1 MADQKNQSSKTSP
14 NEQIDFQDGS
24 SHETHPNTYNMALK
38 LAEAHASDEVD
49 PIAEKKLVKKIDWY
63 LMPLMC
69 MTYAFQYYDKVMI
82 GHGAIFGLREDLDI
96 IQGLRYSNCTMIFFC
111 GFIVGCYPLSILGQ
125 KFPTAKV
132 CAAICFLWAIVVL
145 STPACTSYSGF
156 MANRFFLGLI
166 EAGVSPLFMLVTS
179 KWYTNEEQ
187 VLRMGFWYS
196 SGGAVNLV
204 SPMINYGLGSIK
216 GSIAGWRIL
225 YIFAGAL
232 TLLWSFV
239 VYAFFP
245 DSPVTAKRLTE
256 DERALAILRLR
267 KNNTGFE
274 NTRLKP
280 RQIWETLVS
289 YQFWSLCLL
298 GMLCSTAT
306 SAANTF
312 SSLVFKGLGFTV
324 FHTLLLNIPLGAIS
338 IFTIV
343 GSGWLGRTLPNMRH
357 HIYTIACLPVITGCV
372 LLWQLPASQT
382 AGRIVGIYLV
392 SFFGSCYVQV
402 IAFGT
407 CNFAGYTKKTIVS
420 AGTFVGYCLGNI
432 IGPLLFDAKF
442 APGYNESFIGIM
454 IIIVG
459 AGPSGLLLALLL
471 AQKNIPSVVLESW
484 PHLDTRLRAT
494 QYGVPATRVFRR
506 AGILD
511 DIRKASIARF
521 PSICWRRVSDHEKL
535 ISLDLSLVEDDPDR
549 MTILPLGEIIQIL
562 YRHCLEKGE
571 GLIDVKFNHE
581 VTKVGQDDGSAY
593 VDVSIKGEGGTEKTR
608 LTADYVVGCDGAS
621 SAVYY
626 DGFQKHNWDGGNY
639 MVDNDH
645 WGLIARRGKGGLWR
659 VTYGDPVTGLTD
671 EEYLARRPAHMKAM
685 LPGHPNPDQY
695 RIQQTNIYNIH
706 NRCVESFKVGR
717 VLLAG
722 DAAHVCNPMG
732 GYGCMTAVLDVG
744 GLADCFIGYYHGLVG
759 EDILEKYAEIR
770 RDIFVRYV
778 NPRSIKNLNRVATSD
793 PHTVL
798 ETDKFFGILKD
809 LQRDN
814 NDMRAFLLKVSS
826 IEYDFT
832 KHYKSNQKGQVL

>member
-1 MADQKNQSSKTSP
+1 
-14 NEQIDFQDGS
+14 
-24 SHETHPNTYNMALK
+24 
-38 LAEAHASDEVD
+38 
-49 PIAEKKLVKKIDWY
+49 
-63 LMPLMC
+63 
-69 MTYAFQYYDKVMI
+69 
-82 GHGAIFGLREDLDI
+82 
-96 IQGLRYSNCTMIFFC
+96 MIFFS
-111 GFIVGCYPLSILGQ
+111 GFLVGCYPLSILGQ

-132 CAAICFLWAIVVL
+132 
-145 STPACTSYSGF
+145 
-156 MANRFFLGLI
+156 
-166 EAGVSPLFMLVTS
+166 
-179 KWYTNEEQ
+179 
-187 VLRMGFWYS
+187 LRMGFWYS
-196 SGGAVNLV
+196 SGGAVNL
-204 SPMINYGLGSIK
+204 
-216 GSIAGWRIL
+216 RIF

-267 KNNTGFE
+267 NNNTGFE

-312 SSLVFKGLGFTV
+312 SSLVFKSLGFSV

-357 HIYTIACLPVITGCV
+357 HIYTIACLPVITCCV

-392 SFFGSCYVQV
+392 SFFGSCYLPV

-407 CNFAGYTKKTIVS
+407 CNFAGYAKKTIVS
-420 AGTFVGYCLGNI
+420 AGTFVGDCLGNI

-484 PHLDTRLRAT
+484 PYLDTRLRAT

-562 YRHCLEKGE
+562 YRHCLERGE

-581 VTKVGQDDGSAY
+581 VTNVGQDDGSAY

-671 EEYLARRPAHMKAM
+671 DEYLARRPAHMKAM
-685 LPGHPNPDQY
+685 LPGHPDPDQY
-695 RIQQTNIYNIH
+695 RIERTNIYNIH

-744 GLADCFIGYYHGLVG
+744 GLADCLIGYYHGLAG

-778 NPRSIKNLNRVATSD
+778 DPRSIKNLNRVATSD
-793 PHTVL
+793 PHNIL